1 MASNPLMVCSMAKKP
16 VWSGAHWLMLGLTIM
31 LFGLVATLVD
41 LKPVVD
47 ENFFFST
54 SDPEFRQSKKIEEH
68 FPSRPELILTVSSGD
83 ISSPRYLGR
92 LQKLTDQVDARR
104 VDQTSSDAA
113 AYREAEVGEYQ
124 VALGDAGEAERRE
137 YRADQHR
144 GPGRKDA
151 LFA

>member
-1 MASNPLMVCSMAKKP
+1 MKLSTAVSKMAVRL
-16 VWSGAHWLMLGLTIM
+16 GTHWWMLALTVA
-31 LFGLVATLVD
+31 LFVLVAALVD

-92 LQKLTDQVDARR
+92 LQKFTHQVDAIDG
-104 VDQTSSDAA
+104 VSAVKSLTK
-113 AYREAEVGEYQ
+113 
-124 VALGDAGEAERRE
+124 
-137 YRADQHR
+137 
-144 GPGRKDA
+144 GPKSFQDA
-151 LFA
+151 LAGPFWNRLLIAGDRKSSNLIVFIESKA